1 MTDLNGLPRPD
12 TVTVYGLDACE
23 DTTRA
28 LRHLEAAGLPHRYV
42 QLDKDAGAKALVTG
56 AGYVATPVVV
66 TPSGLLFVE
75 PSDTDLDAIVAS
87 VTAST
92 AGEDP
97 R

>member
-42 QLDKDAGAKALVTG
+42 KLDQDAGAKALVTG
-56 AGYVATPVVV
+56 AGYFATPVVV
-66 TPSGLLFVE
+66 TPSGRLFVE
-75 PSDTDLDAIVAS
+75 PSDAELDAIVAS
-87 VTAST
+87 VTGNTSESDAL
-92 AGEDP
+92 
-97 R
+97 